1 MSRISYRDL
10 SRLLQRVALVA
21 LVLSL
26 LAMVLVVLVE
36 GYELTTALWAV
47 HLSVTV
53 WLSAVG
59 VSTLYQA
66 LLVRRSVRPWECLR
80 SFAADII
87 LLLVVV
93 MLFGSERRS
102 LLALAIFV
110 RQGLFVARVFL
121 STERGDR
128 ALVNLLA
135 RPAKLLANSFLVAIV
150 LGAVFLTFPRATTD
164 GNGADA
170 IDAVFTATS
179 ATCVTGLIVL
189 NTNDDERSDRD
200 LRSFSTF
207 GQWVILVLI
216 QVGGL
221 GIMTLSAAF
230 VLLLG
235 RRLGMRS
242 QALMQNVMEE
252 QSRRALE
259 QSIRTIVTMT
269 FVFEAVGAL
278 LLFVRFLPELG
289 DAKQALFYSVFHS
302 VSAYCNAGF
311 SLWSDSLT
319 SWRSDSVVMFT
330 VMGLVTIGGLGST
343 VVAALVHRDN
353 LTRSPQATWSRWPV
367 HVKTVLVVSMV
378 LVLLGTVVY
387 YFFEY
392 DKTLQGMSLGDK
404 LTASLFQSV
413 TLRTA
418 GFNTTDLSQVHR
430 VTLIVMVLLMF
441 VGGSS
446 GSTAGGV
453 KTSTVA
459 VVFLSVRS
467 MLLGRD
473 EVEVAGRSIPK
484 AIVYKSIGILVV
496 FIGLMIVFLLGL
508 LIVEPHK
515 TFESLLLETVS
526 ALATVGVSQG
536 ITPHLSWMGKLLV
549 IFLMFVGRIGPL
561 TLALALGERRQRG
574 EMHYPEG
581 KIMVG

>member
-1 MSRISYRDL
+1 LAQI
-10 SRLLQRVALVA
+10 A

-26 LAMVLVVLVE
+26 LAMGLVVVVE

-47 HLSVTV
+47 HLSVAV

-59 VSTLYQA
+59 VSALYQA
-66 LLVRRSVRPWECLR
+66 LLVRRSVQPWERLR

-121 STERGDR
+121 STQRGDR

-135 RPAKLLANSFLVAIV
+135 RPAKLLANSFLVAIM

-164 GNGADA
+164 GNGAEV

-189 NTNDDERSDRD
+189 NTSDD
-200 LRSFSTF
+200 LRRNRNLQSFSMF
-207 GQWVILVLI
+207 GQLVILVLI

-242 QALMQNVMEE
+242 QTLMQNVMEE

-319 SWRSDSVVMFT
+319 FWRSDSVVMFT
-330 VMGLVTIGGLGST
+330 IMGLITIGGLGST

-378 LVLLGTVVY
+378 LVLFGTVVY

-392 DKTLQGMSLGDK
+392 DKTLAGMSLGDK

-453 KTSTVA
+453 KTSTVV

-496 FIGLMIVFLLGL
+496 FVGLMVVFLLGL
-508 LIVEPHK
+508 LIVEPDK
-515 TFESLLLETVS
+515 SFESLLLETVS

-574 EMHYPEG
+574 AMHYPEG